1 MALEIKTKDEQD
13 LLDEILAHCDTI
25 IETSDRMTSGN
36 YMHHKNQ
43 QKFSAKVI
51 KSCIEELMKK

>member
-13 LLDEILAHCDTI
+13 FLDEILAHCDTI
-25 IETSDRMTSGN
+25 IETSDKMTSGN

-43 QKFSAKVI
+43 QRFSAMVI
-51 KSCIEELMKK
+51 KTCINGLMKK